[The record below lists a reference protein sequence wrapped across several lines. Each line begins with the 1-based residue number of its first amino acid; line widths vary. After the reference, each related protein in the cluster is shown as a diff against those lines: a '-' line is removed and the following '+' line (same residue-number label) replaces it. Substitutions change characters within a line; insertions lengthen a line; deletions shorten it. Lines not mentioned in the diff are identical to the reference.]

1 MASLSKSEQVTRYA
15 QIFFTISDRYLLGK
29 KSLPHLTLCQFQAEP
44 REALQIWK
52 QVDST
57 LEQKS
62 IRLCFK
68 ELRCI
73 SFDDH
78 MYWVSLLP
86 VHNEDLIKMH
96 LQVAHIVK
104 NPTNKSFKN
113 YDPHITLMNTKNKKY
128 PTWVK
133 KLSET
138 YIPFED
144 TFVLGLGKSD
154 SMGQFLE
161 PILLSGNK
169 K

>member
-1 MASLSKSEQVTRYA
+1 MHKFFSK
-15 QIFFTISDRYLLGK
+15 ISDRYLLGK
-29 KSLPHLTLCQFQAEP
+29 KALPHLTLCQFQAEP

-52 QVDST
+52 QVYNA

-68 ELRCI
+68 EWRCI

-78 MYWVSLLP
+78 VYWVSLLP

-96 LQVAHIVK
+96 LQVAHILK
-104 NPTNKSFKN
+104 NPTSKSFKH
-113 YDPHITLMNTKNKKY
+113 YDPHITLMNTKSKKY

-144 TFVLGLGKSD
+144 TFVLALGKSD
-154 SMGQFLE
+154 SVGQFLE
-161 PILLSGNK
+161 PIHRYQEKEGMTCRL
-169 K
+169 